1 MCISLSCLPAW
12 KRRTNRWEIVSW
24 VNKSNRWPTGAK
36 YRFLQKV
43 VRNKRTR
50 SLEKKVVA
58 IIRRDNSFFFFNSH
72 LRFIFFVFRGF
83 IENISYFI
91 NIANSPKYERK
102 YERSLETVVNLKE
115 NGTLRTI
122 H

>member
-1 MCISLSCLPAW
+1 MQSTGSYKRSYVTKELEVW
-12 KRRTNRWEIVSW
+12 KR
-24 VNKSNRWPTGAK
+24 KL
-36 YRFLQKV
+36 LQL
-43 VRNKRTR
+43 
-50 SLEKKVVA
+50 LEG
-58 IIRRDNSFFFFNSH
+58 IILFFFFNSH
-72 LRFIFFVFRGF
+72 LRFVFFVFRGF

-102 YERSLETVVNLKE
+102 YERSLETLVNLKE